1 MENRRFILIALLAVV
16 LFFMYQAWQE
26 DFASPVTAEAPLATT
41 PVPVSDDLP
50 TLSQAAPREPAA
62 ATAAGEDLPSL
73 RAPNEAAGA
82 SGGRVVV
89 ETDLV
94 RAEIALDGGE
104 LRRLELKGY
113 AVSKERPDEDFAL
126 LDDRLGRLFVLQ
138 SGVVGAEAP
147 LVTHLTRYRSEVAE
161 LRLAD
166 GQDAVELV
174 LTASA
179 DGAEVRKVYRFERN
193 RYRAEIRHEVANT
206 GETPLTLS
214 PYTRLLR
221 TDYKTGGEP
230 PFVVTF
236 TGAGFYERRDNG
248 SYRFQ
253 KTSLG
258 DLADDAYETTQ
269 PGGWISFLQHY
280 FVAAILNDA
289 ETPATFSAR
298 PAAGQGYLAQ
308 MVGAAQTVAPGAQVA
323 FVTPVFVGPKLQDRL
338 DEVAPGLELTV
349 DYGILTAISEPL
361 FWVLNWMYK
370 LSGNWGVAII
380 LLTLLVKA
388 AMYKLSEAQY
398 RSMAKMKKF
407 APRIQDIRERYSDDR
422 EKLQKAMM
430 DLYKK
435 EGFNPLAGCWPL
447 LLQFP
452 VFIALYWVLLESVE
466 LRQAPFIF
474 WIQDLAQ
481 PDPWYVLPVLFG
493 ISMWAQQKLSGQQ
506 MMDPMQQRIMT
517 IMPIMLTAF
526 FTFFQSGLVL
536 YWLTSNLIGI
546 AQQWV
551 ITRKLDREEAARVA
565 KAATKR

>member
-16 LFFMYQAWQE
+16 LFFMYQAWQK
-26 DFASPVTAEAPLATT
+26 DYASPVIAEAPAVTT
-41 PVPVSDDLP
+41 PVPVGADLP
-50 TLSQAAPREPAA
+50 SVAAPAPGAA
-62 ATAAGEDLPSL
+62 VAPTAGANDLPSL
-73 RAPNEAAGA
+73 TATEVPAAT
-82 SGGRVVV
+82 SGGRVRV

-113 AVSKERPDEDFAL
+113 AVSKERPEEDFAL
-126 LDDRLGRLFVLQ
+126 LDDRQGRLFVMQ

-147 LVTHLTRYRSEVAE
+147 LVTHLTRYATETSE
-161 LRLAD
+161 LRLAE

-174 LTASA
+174 LTAA
-179 DGAEVRKVYRFERN
+179 VEGAEVRKIYRFERN
-193 RYRAEIRHEVANT
+193 RYRAEIRHEIVNT

-236 TGAGFYERRDNG
+236 TGAGFYERRESG
-248 SYRFQ
+248 GYRFQ

-258 DLADDAYETTQ
+258 DLQDDAYETTQ
-269 PGGWISFLQHY
+269 VGGWISFLQHY
-280 FVAAILNDA
+280 FVAAILNEA
-289 ETPATFSAR
+289 EATATFSAR

-308 MVGAAQTVAPGAQVA
+308 KVGAAQTVAPGERVD
-323 FVTPVFVGPKLQDRL
+323 FVTAVFVGPKLQDRL

-407 APRIQDIRERYSDDR
+407 APRITDIRERYSDDR

-466 LRQAPFIF
+466 LRQAPFVF

-506 MMDPMQQRIMT
+506 MMDPMQQRVMT

-546 AQQWV
+546 AQQWF